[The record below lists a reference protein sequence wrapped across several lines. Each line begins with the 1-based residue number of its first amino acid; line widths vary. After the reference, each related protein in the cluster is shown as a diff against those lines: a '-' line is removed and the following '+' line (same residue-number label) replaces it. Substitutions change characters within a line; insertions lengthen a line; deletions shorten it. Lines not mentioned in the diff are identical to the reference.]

1 MPTNDSH
8 VKDPTAVLDYGWDW
22 SNWLQPGEQIAAST
36 WTIDGVSEGLELG
49 SGERASDHDGAV
61 TRVWVLGGLLGR
73 DYVMKNTI
81 TTDAT
86 PPRTAVRR
94 LEIRIRK
101 T

>member
-1 MPTNDSH
+1 MSNETH
-8 VKDPTAVLDYGWDW
+8 VKDPSAVLDYGWDW
-22 SNWLQPGEQIAAST
+22 SDWLQPGEAIASSS

-49 SGERASDHDGAV
+49 TGERAPDHDGIVAG
-61 TRVWVLGGLLGR
+61 VWVLGGLLGR
-73 DYVMKNTI
+73 DYVLKNTI

-86 PPRTAVRR
+86 PSRTNTRR